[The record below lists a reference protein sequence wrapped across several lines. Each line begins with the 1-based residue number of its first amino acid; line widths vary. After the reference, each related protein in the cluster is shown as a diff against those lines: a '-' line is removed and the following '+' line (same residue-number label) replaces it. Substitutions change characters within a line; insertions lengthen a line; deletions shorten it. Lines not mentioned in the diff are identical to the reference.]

1 MNIKLKFNNSSEG
14 FTIIEILIVLAVA
27 AIILLVIFL
36 AVPGLQR
43 NQKNNSTKADAGRLV
58 SALSTFEVNNNY
70 SAPGFEAGATF
81 YLNIGSDMTSIYN
94 EANIKSVS
102 PLYNSN
108 ITTYC
113 GSGCSASL
121 FNNSTILPVGSV
133 HVVAPT
139 YFSGGSGNLPTAP
152 TGNTLVMLIGYAC
165 PSVLG
170 ANPTPVVATQSSI
183 AVFFTT
189 LTSSIG
195 QWNCLQAAY

>member
-58 SALSTFEVNNNY
+58 SALSTFEANNNY
-70 SAPGFEAGATF
+70 SAPGFETGASF
-81 YLNIGSDMTSIYN
+81 SANIGTDMANIYN
-94 EANIKSVS
+94 EANIKSGS
-102 PLYNSN
+102 PLYS
-108 ITTYC
+108 ISSSIITYC
-113 GSGCSASL
+113 SGGCTSSSNFNSAIS
-121 FNNSTILPVGSV
+121 GSV
-133 HVVAPT
+133 HMVTPG
-139 YFSGGSGNLPTAP
+139 YGSTLPTAP
-152 TGNTLVMLIGYAC
+152 TGNTLVMMIGYAC

-170 ANPTPVVATQSSI
+170 LNPTPVVATQSSI